1 MYVVIVLECLT
12 FILVHKLCRKIV
24 NRLLF
29 MDRLSITVFAGN
41 GNLSQKKRAFD
52 NAMLVNRFH
61 EEISIVV
68 VEMHRHINSLELQL
82 DRLKSLLQDNCK

>member
-1 MYVVIVLECLT
+1 MGISL
-12 FILVHKLCRKIV
+12 K
-24 NRLLF
+24 
-29 MDRLSITVFAGN
+29 
-41 GNLSQKKRAFD
+41 KKRAFD